1 MRGTKVGA
9 DLPMLCAAFFFF
21 TRASF
26 QHFPLQTNIQTS
38 LLVRDSNMG
47 TSMNFALTFFICN
60 DTDPAHRKKLNSFNM
75 RTIENFRKKKE
86 NLGSKK

>member
-9 DLPMLCAAFFFF
+9 DLPMLGAAFFFLFF

-60 DTDPAHRKKLNSFNM
+60 DTDLAHRKELNSFNM
-75 RTIENFRKKKE
+75 RTIENFRKRKKT
-86 NLGSKK
+86 